1 MQQGTALGGHGLTPA
16 AREDSVLGDR
26 SEIPIRVAKL
36 APETERLAGHAAP
49 DGKHV
54 KADLGWARSAHQT
67 GSKRR
72 DVVLGLK

>member
-49 DGKHV
+49 DEEACEG
-54 KADLGWARSAHQT
+54 GP
-67 GSKRR
+67 GM
-72 DVVLGLK
+72 G